1 MTTEAQ
7 QPEASGENDVW
18 EAIAAFEQIL
28 EAMPEDTASLAVLAH
43 AYGEIGDHAKAIDYL
58 VRLGSI
64 LLKQEDVAAAVEL
77 LEKLT
82 PYEADE
88 RIGELQSRIRTLVA
102 GSMDEISSSA
112 SDPGASTAEEVDID
126 ALCQFKVA
134 EELSLAW
141 NLMESGELTQDEY
154 ASVVQDLTELSSV
167 DDDATVSVLH
177 VLEARAFKGID
188 RIMSALV
195 RDSATPFISLMDIE
209 FQFQAVKLLPLQFCS
224 VRGAIGFESV
234 TEDLL
239 VALLNPFDPQLRLDV
254 EQVSGKKCHFYLA
267 RPSEFDALLKRYQ
280 QTMEEDDS
288 EES

>member
-1 MTTEAQ
+1 MNTEAI
-7 QPEASGENDVW
+7 QPEAGSENEVW
-18 EAIAAFEQIL
+18 EAIASFEQIL
-28 EAMPEDTASLAVLAH
+28 EAMPEDTASLAVLAD

-58 VRLGSI
+58 VRLGPVLLEQDDVESI
-64 LLKQEDVAAAVEL
+64 QEL

-88 RIGELQSRIRTLVA
+88 RIGELQARIRSQVEDRGGVVA
-102 GSMDEISSSA
+102 TA
-112 SDPGASTAEEVDID
+112 VPDPDKATVVEADVD
-126 ALCQFKVA
+126 ALCHFKVA
-134 EELSLAW
+134 EELSLVW

-154 ASVVQDLTELSSV
+154 ASVVQELTELSSV

-177 VLEARAFKGID
+177 VLEARAFKGVD

-195 RDSATPFISLMDIE
+195 RDSATPFISLSEID
-209 FQFQAVKLLPLQFCS
+209 FQFQSVKLLPLRFCA

-239 VALLNPFDPQLRLDV
+239 VALLNPFDAQLRLDV
-254 EQVSGKKCHFYLA
+254 EQVCGKKCHFYLA

-280 QTMEEDDS
+280 QTMEEEDS
-288 EES
+288 EE